1 MNGQGECHRRSPGV
15 ASQESGSRLGAELIP
30 TAVETIDPSI
40 ECGCRQRPGAIP
52 TAGGGEG
59 RLELGL
65 VGPVVVSPPEVPAAP
80 GVLPDRLGVPPVPAD
95 LRGLLSL
102 FTGTSPGGWPWP
114 GADWRSLAEPLHFGR
129 AGTTRRASDACPA
142 AVEKFRSPAQAAN
155 ADPIALESRR
165 SSPFAGQDEWNK
177 RSRVV

>member
-1 MNGQGECHRRSPGV
+1 MGKVSAIDAPQ

-40 ECGCRQRPGAIP
+40 ECGCRQRSGRDPNRWWRRRTARTRTRRARRGVA
-52 TAGGGEG
+52 AGGAGCSRG
-59 RLELGL
+59 VTR
-65 VGPVVVSPPEVPAAP
+65 PAWRSARASRPE
-80 GVLPDRLGVPPVPAD
+80 
-95 LRGLLSL
+95 GLLSL